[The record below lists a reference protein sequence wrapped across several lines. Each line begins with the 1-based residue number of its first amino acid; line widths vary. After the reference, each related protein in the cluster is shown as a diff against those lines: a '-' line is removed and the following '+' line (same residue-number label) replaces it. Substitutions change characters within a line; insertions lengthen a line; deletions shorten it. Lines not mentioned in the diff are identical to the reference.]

1 MIKKSVAALPTQALR
16 FVSLAL
22 SLKNICKSENPTSDS
37 VDAQN
42 YPVTWYPLPFGENPW
57 EQGLK
62 RTEFGG
68 GGGSWATDATTSQC
82 R

>member
-1 MIKKSVAALPTQALR
+1 MYWTGQHVRGKIIMIKKKSVAALPTQVLR

-42 YPVTWYPLPFGENPW
+42 YPVT
-57 EQGLK
+57 
-62 RTEFGG
+62 
-68 GGGSWATDATTSQC
+68 
-82 R
+82 